1 MNEQT
6 QDISSLME
14 RVDLY
19 SVLRDFLRNLW
30 VILAGAIAVGMIVHM
45 VVQADFQS
53 TYSSTATFAVT
64 SRTYS
69 SYASVNLNAAN
80 NMAES
85 VSNLLNSSLL
95 RKKVC
100 ADLNMESFIAETS
113 AKVVDRTN
121 LLTLTVTADTP
132 EHTYRIIRSIISNI
146 SKMTQYVAGN
156 VVMEVLHDP
165 DVPTKA
171 NSSFSARSQSAKAGF
186 LTFLLLALAVMYLSY
201 RKETIKSEKDLENK
215 LDARSLGM
223 LHYDPP
229 YSSFRNRL
237 KGRKKKFLVTELTAR
252 FEFVERYKKI
262 AAHIS
267 AHARQH
273 QEKVILVT
281 SIKEHE
287 GKSTVS
293 ANLALT
299 LSQQAYRVLLIDGDL
314 RRPSQQKNFLDR
326 KATQV
331 PSLNDYLRGSRTLEE
346 TLIHDKKRGID
357 LLLNLKNTPNSTD
370 TVSSEEMTRLIA
382 LVRGYYDFV
391 VIDSPPMS
399 LMADAEV
406 LADQADLSILVV
418 KYDFALAQDLNDAID
433 ALRDCKAE
441 FTGCILNEVRSMP
454 GSRRVLGGYGRYG
467 HYGRYGRYGNYGQL
481 GRYGNYGEYGR
492 YKTQK

>member
-1 MNEQT
+1 MNEQA

-14 RVDLY
+14 QVDLY
-19 SVLRDFLRNLW
+19 SVLRDLLRNLI

-45 VVQADFQS
+45 AVQADFQN
-53 TYSSTATFAVT
+53 TYTSTATFAVT

-69 SYASVNLNAAN
+69 SYASVNMSAAN
-80 NMAES
+80 SMAES

-100 ADLNMESFIAETS
+100 ADLHTDTFNAVAS
-113 AKVVDRTN
+113 ASVVSRTN

-146 SKMTQYVAGN
+146 SEMTQFVSEN
-156 VVMEVLHDP
+156 VVMEVIHDP
-165 DVPTKA
+165 QVPTNA
-171 NSSFSARSQSAKAGF
+171 NGTFSTRSQSAKAGF
-186 LTFLLLALAVMYLSY
+186 ISFLLLSLVVMYLSY

-223 LHYDPP
+223 LHHDSP
-229 YSSFRNRL
+229 YNSFRNWMQ
-237 KGRKKKFLVTELTAR
+237 GKKKKYLVTELSAR

-281 SIKEHE
+281 SVKEHE
-287 GKSTVS
+287 GKTTCS

-314 RRPSQQKNFLDR
+314 RRPSQQKNFVDR
-326 KATQV
+326 KVSKV
-331 PSLNDYLRGSRTLEE
+331 PTLNDYLSGAISLEE
-346 TLIHDKKRGID
+346 AIIHDKRRGID

-370 TVSSEEMTRLIA
+370 VVSSDRMKQ
-382 LVRGYYDFV
+382 LVAQVRWMYDFI

-406 LADQADLSILVV
+406 LADQSDLSILVV
-418 KYDFALAQDLNDAID
+418 KYDHVLAQDLNDAID

-441 FTGCILNEVRSMP
+441 FVGCILNEVRSMP
-454 GSRRVLGGYGRYG
+454 GSRQVLGSYSRYG
-467 HYGRYGRYGNYGQL
+467 HYGRYGDY
-481 GRYGNYGEYGR
+481 GRYGRYGKYGEYGR
-492 YKTQK
+492 NKTQK

>member
-14 RVDLY
+14 QVDLY
-19 SVLRDFLRNLW
+19 SVLRDLLRNLW
-30 VILAGAIAVGMIVHM
+30 VVLAGAIAVGMIVHM
-45 VVQADFQS
+45 AVQADYQN
-53 TYSSTATFAVT
+53 TYTSTATFAVT

-100 ADLNMESFIAETS
+100 ADLQTDSFDAVAS
-113 AKVVDRTN
+113 ASVVSKTN

-146 SKMTQYVAGN
+146 ADMTQFVSGN

-165 DVPTKA
+165 QVPTRA
-171 NSSFSARSQSAKAGF
+171 NGTFSARSQSAKAGIV
-186 LTFLLLALAVMYLSY
+186 TFLLLALVVMYLSY

-215 LDARSLGM
+215 LDSRSLGM
-223 LHYDPP
+223 LHHDTP
-229 YSSFRNRL
+229 YSSFRNRMRG
-237 KGRKKKFLVTELTAR
+237 KKKKFLVTELTAR

-267 AHARQH
+267 AHARQNR
-273 QEKVILVT
+273 QKVILVT
-281 SIKEHE
+281 SVKEHE
-287 GKSTVS
+287 GKSTAS

-326 KATQV
+326 KATKV
-331 PSLNDYLRGSRTLEE
+331 PMLNDCLRGEISLEDAI
-346 TLIHDKKRGID
+346 IHDKRRGID
-357 LLLNLKNTPNSTD
+357 LLLNLKNSPNSTD
-370 TVSSEEMTRLIA
+370 IVSSESMTQLIA
-382 LVRGYYDFV
+382 RAREMYDFI

-406 LADQADLSILVV
+406 LADQSDLSILIV
-418 KYDFALAQDLNDAID
+418 KYDHVLAQDLNDAID

-454 GSRRVLGGYGRYG
+454 GARRVLGGYGRYG
-467 HYGRYGRYGNYGQL
+467 HYGHYGRYGNYGRYGRYGNYGV
-481 GRYGNYGEYGR
+481 YGR
-492 YKTQK
+492 YNTQK